1 MKKTFNAA
9 LATAT
14 LLAAGS
20 VMADRPGADWVS
32 IEQAIETAK
41 NAGYTQVYEIKADDD
56 GYWEGKGVKQGDEK
70 YEFKVDGKTGEMKE
84 DERD

>member
-1 MKKTFNAA
+1 MKKTLNAA

-14 LLAAGS
+14 LIAAGS
-20 VMADRPGADWVS
+20 VMADRPGADWIS

-41 NAGYTQVYEIKADDD
+41 NAGYTQVYAIEADDD
-56 GYWEGKGVKQGDEK
+56 GYWEGKGVKQGDDK
-70 YEFKVDGKTGEMKE
+70 YEFRIDGKTGEMKK

>member
-1 MKKTFNAA
+1 MKKTLNAA

-14 LLAAGS
+14 LIAAGS
-20 VMADRPGADWVS
+20 VMADRPGADWIS

-41 NAGYTQVYEIKADDD
+41 NAGYTQVYAIEADDD
-56 GYWEGKGVKQGDEK
+56 GYWEGKGVKQGNDK
-70 YEFKVDGKTGEMKE
+70 YEFRIDGKTGEMKK